1 MENKLAV
8 VIPFFKATYFSETL
22 TSLIN
27 QSDQRFNIY
36 IGDDASL
43 EDVSNLIKK
52 CSTQIKIKYNRFEQ
66 NLGSTDLVAHWERCL
81 DMINRGEKWVM
92 ILGDDDYL
100 SQDTI
105 KSFYEHLG
113 EINDINSKVVKLNS
127 IVVDETGIELS
138 RKNIIPKI
146 NNGIDIML
154 DKFQKQNRSS
164 LSEHIFH
171 LQSLLNNG
179 MMHYPLAWHTDDK
192 MILDLSLHDPIFF
205 IADAFVHVRV
215 SQQSISGQQNNLMQ
229 KHIATQQFFNDFIN
243 YEGYLN
249 KNQNKRLLDIVE
261 WQENDKSI
269 NILGQNRIKFYYKY
283 KGVKPLLSYLWKK
296 L

>member
-1 MENKLAV
+1 MELAI
-8 VIPFFKATYFSETL
+8 VIPFYKKTFFEQTLQSLAAQTDKRFRVYIGNDASPEPIDDLLATYQQVLPIS
-22 TSLIN
+22 
-27 QSDQRFNIY
+27 Y
-36 IGDDASL
+36 
-43 EDVSNLIKK
+43 KK
-52 CSTQIKIKYNRFEQ
+52 FDN
-66 NLGSTDLVAHWERCL
+66 NLGGTDLVAQWERCL
-81 DMINRGEKWVM
+81 QLMHNDEKWVM

-127 IVVDETGIELS
+127 IVVDEFGMELY
-138 RKNIIPKI
+138 RKKMIPKI
-146 NNGIDIML
+146 NNGVDIML

-171 LQSLLNNG
+171 LQSLLHNG
-179 MMHYPLAWHTDDK
+179 MHHYPLAWHTDDK
-192 MILDLSLHDPIFF
+192 MILDLSLHHPIFF

-215 SQQSISGQQNNLMQ
+215 SQQSISGQQNNLKQ
-229 KHIATQQFFNDFIN
+229 KHKATLQFFNDFIN

-249 KNQNKRLLDIVE
+249 KNQIIRLIDIVE

-283 KGVKPLLSYLWKK
+283 KGVKALLSYLWKK